1 LISNAHHHSE
11 LLRWLNADT
20 SILTYAPSS
29 FICYEPLAETASPMD
44 ATLAQQCPAC
54 DSGSMLTSQT
64 EYEVEHF
71 GTVLLSV
78 SRCGR
83 CGFRHSDVIALTNR
97 QAIELRAE
105 IRSLEDL
112 NMRVIKSG
120 TATVSIPEFGATIT
134 PGQYSEGYISNVE
147 GILGKIEDALTFML
161 HTAKGQRLKKGEV
174 MLKKMRAA
182 RDSKPRFTLVIKDP
196 LGNSAIVSSNP
207 KKVRKRN
214 LTRRELQNIKFGQ
227 YVAP

>member
-1 LISNAHHHSE
+1 
-11 LLRWLNADT
+11 
-20 SILTYAPSS
+20 
-29 FICYEPLAETASPMD
+29 
-44 ATLAQQCPAC
+44 
-54 DSGSMLTSQT
+54 MLTSQT

-71 GTVLLSV
+71 GAVLLSV

-83 CGFRHSDVIALTNR
+83 CGYKHSDVTALANR
-97 QAIELRAE
+97 QPVELRIG

-112 NMRVIKSG
+112 NIRVIKSG

-161 HTAKGQRLKKGEV
+161 HTVKGQRLKKGEV

-182 RDSKPRFTLVIKDP
+182 RDSRPRFTLVIKDP
-196 LGNSAIVSSNP
+196 LGSSAIVSPNP
-207 KKVRKRN
+207 EKVRKRN

-227 YVAP
+227 YAASQGAVRL

>member
-1 LISNAHHHSE
+1 V
-11 LLRWLNADT
+11 
-20 SILTYAPSS
+20 
-29 FICYEPLAETASPMD
+29 
-44 ATLAQQCPAC
+44 
-54 DSGSMLTSQT
+54 LTSQT

-71 GTVLLSV
+71 GAVLLSV

-83 CGFRHSDVIALTNR
+83 CGYRHSDVTTLTNR
-97 QAIELRAE
+97 EPVELKAE
-105 IRSLEDL
+105 IRSVDDL
-112 NMRVIKSG
+112 NIRVIKSG
-120 TATVSIPEFGATIT
+120 TATVSIPEFGAVIT

-161 HTAKGQRLKKGEV
+161 HTAKGQRLKKGKG

-207 KKVRKRN
+207 KQVKKRN
-214 LTRRELQNIKFGQ
+214 LSHRELRNIKFGQ
-227 YVAP
+227 YSAR